1 MAQLWDY
8 VQTQSVFKVSLES
21 PLIRTVERAKIDKT
35 LKTPSLD
42 GSSNLLGFLNTF
54 NGQKAFYGHSEVDRC
69 QFVSSCLQGIALRWY
84 NNLLPR
90 SLDFWSILRNK
101 FQAHFSSNYK
111 GKKITASLMTIRQ
124 HSNESLRNFLT
135 RFREVIAEIS
145 DLFEQLTVNYLAAR
159 IDKNCHATLLEEF
172 FEKNPRTLHVA
183 FQIIEH
189 LMTLE
194 EAMGSI
200 QSPKGSMQRYE
211 RINTY
216 GPLSP
221 QMK

>member
-1 MAQLWDY
+1 
-8 VQTQSVFKVSLES
+8 
-21 PLIRTVERAKIDKT
+21 
-35 LKTPSLD
+35 
-42 GSSNLLGFLNTF
+42 
-54 NGQKAFYGHSEVDRC
+54 
-69 QFVSSCLQGIALRWY
+69 
-84 NNLLPR
+84 
-90 SLDFWSILRNK
+90 
-101 FQAHFSSNYK
+101 
-111 GKKITASLMTIRQ
+111 MTIRQ